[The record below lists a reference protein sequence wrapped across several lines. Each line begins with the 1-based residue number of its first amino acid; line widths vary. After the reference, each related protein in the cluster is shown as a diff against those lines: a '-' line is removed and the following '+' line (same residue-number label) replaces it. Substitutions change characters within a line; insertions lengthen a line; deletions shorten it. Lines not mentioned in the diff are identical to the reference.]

1 MDAWLLA
8 LDLVLNPTVILTII
22 GSAMFGLFV
31 GAVPGLTATMATAL
45 LVPITFFLPPV
56 AAVGAIVTA
65 TAMAIFAG
73 DIPGC
78 LMRIP
83 GTPASAA
90 YVEDSHN
97 MTLKGHAET
106 ALGIGLVFSAIGG
119 IFGTIVLTFTSPALA
134 DIALRFSSF
143 EYFWLVLMGLSCAV
157 FIASDRPLKGFVT
170 LLIGLLCGSVGLE
183 NPAAHPRF
191 TFGNPDLLGGLSLIP
206 AMIGLFA
213 VSEVL
218 RFAQFGDSLMII
230 TKQVGK
236 VLSGMG
242 GIARKYWRQALRGSV
257 LGTVVGALPGA
268 GADIAAWMSYAMSKK
283 LSKEPEKFG
292 TGHPEGLVESGAAN
306 NSALAGSWIPALVFG
321 IPGDSI
327 TAIAI
332 GVLYMKNMNPGPTIF
347 VNAPENVYAVFLLF
361 LIANLIMIPLGILT
375 IKVAANLLKVPRN
388 VLMPI
393 ILLFCIVGAFAI
405 NNATFDIYVLLGFGL
420 LAWFLEANDFPIAPL
435 ILGMLLGTMLEE
447 HFIRSMIK
455 SEGDLMAFVE
465 RPIAAGLA
473 IFVAVLW
480 GGSAI
485 LALRRRSISRAAE
498 RAAAGT

>member
-1 MDAWLLA
+1 
-8 LDLVLNPTVILTII
+8 
-22 GSAMFGLFV
+22 
-31 GAVPGLTATMATAL
+31 
-45 LVPITFFLPPV
+45 
-56 AAVGAIVTA
+56 
-65 TAMAIFAG
+65 
-73 DIPGC
+73 
-78 LMRIP
+78 
-83 GTPASAA
+83 
-90 YVEDSHN
+90 
-97 MTLKGHAET
+97 
-106 ALGIGLVFSAIGG
+106 
-119 IFGTIVLTFTSPALA
+119 
-134 DIALRFSSF
+134 
-143 EYFWLVLMGLSCAV
+143 
-157 FIASDRPLKGFVT
+157 
-170 LLIGLLCGSVGLE
+170 
-183 NPAAHPRF
+183 
-191 TFGNPDLLGGLSLIP
+191 
-206 AMIGLFA
+206 MIGLFA

-218 RFAQFGDSLMII
+218 RFAQFGDSVMVIS
-230 TKQVGK
+230 KQVGK

-242 GIARKYWRQALRGSV
+242 SLARKYWRQTLRGSV

-306 NSALAGSWIPALVFG
+306 NSALAGAWIPALVFG

-347 VNAPENVYAVFLLF
+347 VNNPENVYAVFLLF
-361 LIANLIMIPLGILT
+361 LIANLIMIPLGVLT
-375 IKVAANLLKVPRN
+375 IKVASKLLKVPRN

-405 NNATFDIYVLLGFGL
+405 NNAAFDLYVLLGFGL

-455 SEGDLMAFVE
+455 AEGDLMMFVE

-473 IFVAVLW
+473 IFIALLW
-480 GGSAI
+480 GGSAF
-485 LALRRRSISRAAE
+485 LALRRSSLRRAAE
-498 RAAAGT
+498 RAAA